1 MSRIYLLLYNIIIIY
16 LTKNNI
22 NIKKDKFLR
31 RDNIKIYLTL
41 SIDINNVNKMIDI
54 SLEHKEYKKKK

>member
-41 SIDINNVNKMIDI
+41 SIVLIM
-54 SLEHKEYKKKK
+54 STR